1 MNVGIVMGVG
11 PVVGMGVL
19 PVSRFAGLGLKV
31 FVAGRDRAKLGVR
44 TAQESW

>member
-11 PVVGMGVL
+11 PVVGMGVQ

-31 FVAGRDRAKLGVR
+31 FVASRDQVKLDAR